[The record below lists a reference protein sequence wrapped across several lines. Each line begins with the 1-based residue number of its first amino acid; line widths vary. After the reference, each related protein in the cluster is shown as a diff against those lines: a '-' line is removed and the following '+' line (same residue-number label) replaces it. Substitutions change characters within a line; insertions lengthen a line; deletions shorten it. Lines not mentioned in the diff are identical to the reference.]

1 MFYKN
6 QILWFEIKSQKN
18 LHAFYLDL
26 KFELQG
32 KQEKDILSFFSRF
45 EWLISVHHGSIF
57 SLRSF
62 HLHVVIFSLIDRM
75 WVSKNYIFFNKFW
88 IFISY
93 KIVFS
98 STDFDIMHL
107 LYTCIS
113 WYYHRRI
120 FSPFF
125 KEKTNLTVQPNKN
138 LMLNQ

>member
-1 MFYKN
+1 MIWNK
-6 QILWFEIKSQKN
+6 ITKKSPCVLLRFEIWAPRETGKRYTI
-18 LHAFYLDL
+18 F
-26 KFELQG
+26 LQ
-32 KQEKDILSFFSRF
+32 QIWMTHFRASWQHIFPT
-45 EWLISVHHGSIF
+45 IF
-57 SLRSF
+57 SFTCSYIQSYRSDVGVEK
-62 HLHVVIFSLIDRM
+62 LS
-75 WVSKNYIFFNKFW
+75 IFFNKFW